1 MHAAT
6 IQKLGGTALMLGSAL
21 FLIYSIL
28 FPLLLPVN
36 EMHHDLTT
44 VILNPNWIWIAAVA
58 FTGIL
63 LMIFGFTAVYS
74 KLYAESGIVGLL
86 GFIFV
91 VIAYIFQ
98 ACQVSWEIFLY
109 PVISSNQA
117 SMFLFRD
124 FVIQHNSLVG
134 IFKGIA
140 GGAIFIGIILFCIAL
155 VRSKSFPKSAGI
167 LIFIGAF
174 LYGLGPLLSVLLAI
188 GGIFILSIGC
198 SVLGLSLMKNRA
210 G

>member
-1 MHAAT
+1 MHIAA
-6 IQKLGGTALMLGSAL
+6 IQKLGGLSLILGSIILLA
-21 FLIYSIL
+21 YSIL
-28 FPLLLPVN
+28 FLLLLPVN
-36 EMHHDLTT
+36 EMRHDLTS

-58 FTGIL
+58 FAGIV

-74 KLYAESGIVGLL
+74 KLYAESGLVGLL

-91 VIAYIFQ
+91 IIAYIFQ

-134 IFKGIA
+134 VFKGIA

-155 VRSKSFPKSAGI
+155 VRSKSFPKSSGI

-174 LYGLGPLLSVLLAI
+174 LYGLGPLLSVLIAI
-188 GGIFILSIGC
+188 VGIFILSLGC
-198 SVLGLSLMKNRA
+198 LILGLNLIKKQA

>member
-1 MHAAT
+1 MHIAA
-6 IQKLGGTALMLGSAL
+6 IQKLGGLSLILGSIILLA
-21 FLIYSIL
+21 YSIL
-28 FPLLLPVN
+28 FLLLLPVN
-36 EMHHDLTT
+36 EMRHDLTS

-58 FTGIL
+58 FAGIV

-74 KLYAESGIVGLL
+74 KLYAESGLVGLL

-91 VIAYIFQ
+91 IIAYIFQ

-134 IFKGIA
+134 VFKGIA

-155 VRSKSFPKSAGI
+155 VRSKSFPKSSGI

-174 LYGLGPLLSVLLAI
+174 LYGLGPLLSVLIAI
-188 GGIFILSIGC
+188 GGIFILSLGC
-198 SVLGLSLMKNRA
+198 SILGLNLIKKQA
-210 G
+210 V